1 MCVEIQKSNAYLA
14 KKKKVKM
21 FIGIG
26 PFKVGLEIRSHLQNS
41 LQFFMKLEPGSKI
54 FGV

>member
-1 MCVEIQKSNAYLA
+1 MLTLQ